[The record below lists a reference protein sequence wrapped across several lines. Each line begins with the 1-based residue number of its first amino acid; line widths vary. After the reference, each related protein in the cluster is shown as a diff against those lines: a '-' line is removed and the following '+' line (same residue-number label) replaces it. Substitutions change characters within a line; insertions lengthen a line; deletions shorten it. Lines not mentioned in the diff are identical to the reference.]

1 MKPLA
6 IAPRRE
12 SLKRPAPQTGPSA
25 ITHPLCFHYQA
36 LHRYYPE
43 GPPNAA
49 GGAAGIEP
57 RVRHLFHRWA
67 TAVSGD
73 PCVASACARA
83 RARRFSTLLLL
94 RGSFS

>member
-43 GPPNAA
+43 GPPK
-49 GGAAGIEP
+49 EP
-57 RVRHLFHRWA
+57 TPGVLSSAHL
-67 TAVSGD
+67 SS
-73 PCVASACARA
+73 C
-83 RARRFSTLLLL
+83 RRGF
-94 RGSFS
+94 RPD